1 MDAAVAALLGTA
13 LGAVG
18 SVGGVW
24 LQQRYQGRRERAK
37 VAADLGLADYTWRR
51 EHIREIGGDI
61 YPLSIFIAY
70 HLEVLEALETG
81 NFDATRIAEIT
92 ERQSARSAAIRSV
105 SEAERAAR
113 AARSGAA

>member
-18 SVGGVW
+18 SIGGVW

-51 EHIREIGGDI
+51 ERMQEKGGEM
-61 YPLSIFIAY
+61 YPLNIFIAY
-70 HLEVLEALETG
+70 HLEVLNALDAG
-81 NFDATRIAEIT
+81 NFTPARVAEIT
-92 ERQSARSAAIRSV
+92 TRQTALRRAVKEASNAAQ
-105 SEAERAAR
+105 
-113 AARSGAA
+113 SGNA